1 MAVGFAKDGAEQLEV
16 EAVVQAA
23 VVHARSQFNTTRES
37 LYRCF
42 DCEELIPESRR
53 QAVKGCLYCVK
64 CQEMHDETF
73 KREPRNCWHRSMR

>member
-42 DCEELIPESRR
+42 DFL
-53 QAVKGCLYCVK
+53 
-64 CQEMHDETF
+64 
-73 KREPRNCWHRSMR
+73 